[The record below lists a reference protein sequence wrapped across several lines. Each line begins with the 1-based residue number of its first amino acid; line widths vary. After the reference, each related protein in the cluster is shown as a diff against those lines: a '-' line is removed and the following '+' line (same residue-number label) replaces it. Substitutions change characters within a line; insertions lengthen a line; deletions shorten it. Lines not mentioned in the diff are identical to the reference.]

1 MHSPTSLTFKKA
13 SEDWEYEQIH
23 RLNYQTFVQEIP
35 QHEPNSEERR
45 VDPFHTN
52 NTYFLCLDSDEL
64 VGMVSVNDTRPFSLD
79 LKFQALGM
87 TLDSL
92 LDFEKSI
99 CEIRLLAVRKDRRHG
114 RVVQGLLT
122 ILVNHCVEREYD
134 LGIVS
139 GTLTQE
145 KFYNRLGFR
154 SFGPVVG
161 TPDAQFQPMHIDIRE
176 CHQRLNPMLRPGI
189 DKF

>member
-1 MHSPTSLTFKKA
+1 MHTLTSLTFKMV

-35 QHEPNSEERR
+35 QHEPNSEKRR
-45 VDPFHTN
+45 VDPFHSN
-52 NTYFLCLDSDEL
+52 NTYFSCLEGDEL
-64 VGMVSVNDTRPFSLD
+64 IGMVSVNDARPFSLD
-79 LKFQALGM
+79 LKFQALDM
-87 TLDSL
+87 TLDSF
-92 LDFEKSI
+92 LDFKRSI

-122 ILVNHCVEREYD
+122 MLVNHCVEREYE

-145 KFYNRLGFR
+145 KFYDRLGFR
-154 SFGPVVG
+154 PFGPVVG
-161 TPDAQFQPMHIDIRE
+161 APGAQFQPMCIDIRE
-176 CHQRLNPMLRPGI
+176 CHQRLSPMLHPGVNNS
-189 DKF
+189 

>member
-1 MHSPTSLTFKKA
+1 MQTPTSLTFKMV

-45 VDPFHTN
+45 VDPFHAN
-52 NTYFLCLDSDEL
+52 NTYFLCLEVDTL
-64 VGMVSVNDTRPFSLD
+64 IGMVSVNDTRPFSLD
-79 LKFQALGM
+79 LKFQALDM
-87 TLDSL
+87 TLDSA
-92 LDFEKSI
+92 LDFNKSI
-99 CEIRLLAVRKDRRHG
+99 CEIRLLAVKKDHRHG

-122 ILVNHCVEREYD
+122 MLVNHCIKREYD

-145 KFYNRLGFR
+145 KFYDRLGFQP
-154 SFGPVVG
+154 FGPVVG
-161 TPDAQFQPMHIDIRE
+161 AVGAQFQPMSIDIKECRE
-176 CHQRLNPMLRPGI
+176 RLGSMLHPELN
-189 DKF
+189 KS

>member
-1 MHSPTSLTFKKA
+1 MQSPSSLTFKMV

-35 QHEPNSEERR
+35 QHEPNVEERR
-45 VDPFHTN
+45 VDPFHAN
-52 NTYFLCLDSDEL
+52 NIYFLCLERGEL
-64 VGMVSVNDTRPFSLD
+64 IGMVSVNDTRPFSLD

-87 TLDSL
+87 TLESL
-92 LDFEKSI
+92 LDFQKSI
-99 CEIRLLAVRKDRRHG
+99 CEIRLLAVRKDHRYG

-122 ILVNHCVEREYD
+122 MLVNHCVEREYD

-145 KFYNRLGFR
+145 KFYDRLGFEP
-154 SFGPVVG
+154 FGPVVG
-161 TPDAQFQPMHIDIRE
+161 EPDALFQPMRIDIRE
-176 CHQRLNPMLRPGI
+176 CHKRMSAMLHPGI
-189 DKF
+189 ANC

>member
-1 MHSPTSLTFKKA
+1 MHTPTSLTFKMV

-45 VDPFHTN
+45 VDPFHSN
-52 NTYFLCLDSDEL
+52 NTYFLCLDGDQL
-64 VGMVSVNDTRPFSLD
+64 IGMVSVNDTRPFSLD

-92 LDFEKSI
+92 LDFKKSI
-99 CEIRLLAVRKDRRHG
+99 CEIRLLAVKKDRRHG

-122 ILVNHCVEREYD
+122 MLVNHCVERRYD

-145 KFYNRLGFR
+145 KLYDRLGFQP
-154 SFGPVVG
+154 FGPIVG
-161 TPDAQFQPMHIDIRE
+161 TPDAQFQPMCIDIRKCYE
-176 CHQRLNPMLRPGI
+176 KLSS
-189 DKF
+189 